1 MDIVNY
7 ADARRNLKRVMDRVV
22 ADMAEI
28 LITRQN
34 GEAVVMVSLVNWN
47 SINETLHLLSS
58 PRNAGRLLTAIR

>member
-7 ADARRNLKRVMDRVV
+7 VDARRNLKRVMDRVV

-34 GEAVVMVSLVNWN
+34 GEAAVMVSLVNWN

>member
-7 ADARRNLKRVMDRVV
+7 VDARRNLKRVMDRVV